1 MQCRVTLEIVVGV
14 VVLADDGLVVTADSD
29 RVTVERPNAN
39 QGAHTTPLPS
49 TTPRPR
55 DPANVGAA
63 VLRDAVCGPRPKAST
78 LRLTRRHFL
87 FQGDDFG
94 VGGLHAVELLAR
106 HPGQLFRNG
115 RTAVRRRPSRLGTQ
129 CSTMLM
135 DHGSVSG
142 RHLWLRE
149 HVRARGKRESGRLHD
164 TPRLSRPQRIHSP

>member
-1 MQCRVTLEIVVGV
+1 MQCRVTLEIVVGA

-39 QGAHTTPLPS
+39 QGAHTTSLPS

-55 DPANVGAA
+55 DPVNVGPA

-94 VGGLHAVELLAR
+94 VGGLHAVELLVR
-106 HPGQLFRNG
+106 HAVQLLRRGQ
-115 RTAVRRRPSRLGTQ
+115 TSVTQRPSPSGIW
-129 CSTMLM
+129 CSTMFVRY
-135 DHGSVSG
+135 GPVS
-142 RHLWLRE
+142 RTAFVAPRT
-149 HVRARGKRESGRLHD
+149 RTSARK
-164 TPRLSRPQRIHSP
+164 T